1 MGGDRNGEEW
11 TGEEWLFFP
20 QSQKCGGGTSNGWD
34 RMGVDWTGLEWNG
47 RERTGVFLQKEKP
60 MDGQETYPID
70 TTDLHKGSVVTM
82 ARLIEITK
90 ANPGTS
96 RYAFRLLRLKNFI
109 SKALVRRGEPAP
121 CVIKQNEIV
130 ILTDAEANQ
139 YNFAFAGSGARRIR
153 RSTIRHAV
161 IDLSKLTP
169 DERIDWDKKS
179 ARLAMMVNGLKVKAL
194 PSPEPHKRLS

>member
-1 MGGDRNGEEW
+1 MDGKGKEW
-11 TGEEWLFFP
+11 KGR
-20 QSQKCGGGTSNGWD
+20 D
-34 RMGVDWTGLEWNG
+34 WNG
-47 RERTGVFLQKEKP
+47 RERKGVFFLQKEKP

-109 SKALVRRGEPAP
+109 AKALVRRGEPAT

-169 DERIDWDKKS
+169 DERLDWDKKS

-194 PSPEPHKRLS
+194 PSPEPHKRLE

>member
-1 MGGDRNGEEW
+1 MEG
-11 TGEEWLFFP
+11 TGEERSGAEW
-20 QSQKCGGGTSNGWD
+20 S
-34 RMGVDWTGLEWNG
+34 GLEW
-47 RERTGVFLQKEKP
+47 LLSQKGKL

-82 ARLIEITK
+82 ARLINITK
-90 ANPGTS
+90 AMPGTS

-109 SKALVRRGEPAP
+109 AKALARRGELAT
-121 CVIKQNEIV
+121 CVIRQNEIV

-139 YNFAFAGSGARRIR
+139 YNFNFAGSGARRIR
-153 RSTIRHAV
+153 RSTIRHAT

-169 DERIDWDKKS
+169 DERLDWDKKS

-194 PSPEPHKRLS
+194 PAPEPHKRLQ